1 VFNIRAYLVFLNLEE
16 MSSPM
21 GRGTEQLVL
30 QVDPLQKHV
39 GLTGSAS
46 VVSQGQAMT
55 ALLLEY
61 SKALH
66 EYE

>member
-1 VFNIRAYLVFLNLEE
+1 

-30 QVDPLQKHV
+30 QLDPLQKHV
-39 GLTGSAS
+39 GLTRS

-55 ALLLEY
+55 ALLLVY

-66 EYE
+66 EYEWLQYPVPIQILIN